1 MFICNNCKLFHL
13 WWKENLVKH
22 QKFSKYEMIVDLT
35 LTCDFFKSYFWKV
48 FHLTKYN
55 FIKQDVIDGVQ
66 YRFKDR

>member
-1 MFICNNCKLFHL
+1 
-13 WWKENLVKH
+13 
-22 QKFSKYEMIVDLT
+22 MIVDLT